1 MSDTCLS
8 CRRPLGQTVYVI
20 EGLIGT
26 YHECEWC
33 YAGTDRPPEPVL
45 IVDTFKPPHEY
56 PFTSGSPSEGGL
68 FAIVDKLTGTSR
80 EQCERVLEREFELWC
95 AVRVAA

>member
-45 IVDTFKPPHEY
+45 IVDTFSDPPPDEWY
-56 PFTSGSPSEGGL
+56 LSSLEQ
-68 FAIVDKLTGTSR
+68 IVDKLTGTSR